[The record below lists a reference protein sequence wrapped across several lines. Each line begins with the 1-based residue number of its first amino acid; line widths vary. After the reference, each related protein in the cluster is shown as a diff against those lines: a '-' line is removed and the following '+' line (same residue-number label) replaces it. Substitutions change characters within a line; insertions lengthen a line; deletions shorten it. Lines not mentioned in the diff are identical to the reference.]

1 MKKYADSTLFRMTKS
16 WLIDYVRC
24 LEHNIAVE
32 QERNER
38 QFQMLMEYEIK
49 KQDGTL
55 IELPCKPNE
64 IVYMTDK
71 YGTHQ
76 TMYVSKSGIV
86 DAIESGHGIGY
97 TKEESVKMY
106 ELGKKKNKEV
116 MKW

>member
-49 KQDGTL
+49 KLDETL

-97 TKEESVKMY
+97 TKEESVRMY
-106 ELGKKKNKEV
+106 ELGKKNKVV
-116 MKW
+116 MKDG